1 MDSRVD
7 EMTTAYLSIRRF
19 EDSSKRSF
27 SKWMIPVHLVSRL
40 ECRLRGGIFNQSHSL
55 APGKNGAAAPFIAL
69 RHVKRNLNCGC
80 VSCWATKIH
89 DKAAPAA
96 TEDGAD
102 RFKIDKRRPFH
113 ILKDAR
119 VVK

>member
-1 MDSRVD
+1 M
-7 EMTTAYLSIRRF
+7 ARRRP
-19 EDSSKRSF
+19 S
-27 SKWMIPVHLVSRL
+27 
-40 ECRLRGGIFNQSHSL
+40 SHSVT
-55 APGKNGAAAPFIAL
+55 L
-69 RHVKRNLNCGC
+69 RENKVCDCCKRDAVQGSTDLLNEELFSSFLNCGC

-113 ILKDAR
+113 ILKDAG